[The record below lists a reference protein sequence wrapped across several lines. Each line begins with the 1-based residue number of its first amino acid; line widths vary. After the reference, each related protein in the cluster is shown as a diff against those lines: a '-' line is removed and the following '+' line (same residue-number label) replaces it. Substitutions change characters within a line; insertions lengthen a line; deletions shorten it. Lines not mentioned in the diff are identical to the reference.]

1 MNAMAINGVLPQAGS
16 GKTFTFKGKGL
27 FSTEIISVNGHYL
40 TYKKRS
46 SVFAPLLTISI
57 PRINIKHINY
67 SKTLTGAILKITTL
81 SNNNILTGNFS
92 RANVAKIRNLLITS
106 T

>member
-1 MNAMAINGVLPQAGS
+1 MNTTGMNGILLQSGP

-27 FSTEIISVNGHYL
+27 FSTEVISVNGQYL

-57 PRINIKHINY
+57 PRINIKHVNY
-67 SKTLTGAILKITTL
+67 LKTLTGTILKITTL
-81 SNNNILTGNFS
+81 SNNNILTTSFTRS
-92 RANVAKIRNLLITS
+92 DVAKIRDLLTTRS
-106 T
+106 